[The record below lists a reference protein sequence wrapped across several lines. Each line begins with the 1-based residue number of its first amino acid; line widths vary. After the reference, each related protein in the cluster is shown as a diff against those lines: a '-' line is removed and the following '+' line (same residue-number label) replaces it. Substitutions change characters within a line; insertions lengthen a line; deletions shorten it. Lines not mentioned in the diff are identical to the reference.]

1 MTYNPCVLEPRKLA
15 AIDLAFLGP
24 KIIIPE
30 FLAGVALSAA
40 LGVLVLVRGHG
51 SPTQIVLGFYL
62 ISLGIN
68 YAPMLIYAIA
78 INKAQSARRELGNE
92 LDDQRAAMSK
102 YRRQSLW
109 LLVPLIIPLIALR
122 QRRKSSLL

>member
-1 MTYNPCVLEPRKLA
+1 
-15 AIDLAFLGP
+15 
-24 KIIIPE
+24 
-30 FLAGVALSAA
+30 
-40 LGVLVLVRGHG
+40 
-51 SPTQIVLGFYL
+51 
-62 ISLGIN
+62 
-68 YAPMLIYAIA
+68 MLIYAIA

>member
-1 MTYNPCVLEPRKLA
+1 MLEPRKLA

-30 FLAGVALSAA
+30 FLAGVALSAG

-51 SPTQIVLGFYL
+51 SPTQILLGLYL

-92 LDDQRAAMSK
+92 LDDKRAAMSK

>member
-1 MTYNPCVLEPRKLA
+1 MLEPRKLA

-30 FLAGVALSAA
+30 FLAGVALSAG

-51 SPTQIVLGFYL
+51 SPAQIVLGLYL

-92 LDDQRAAMSK
+92 LDDKRAAMSK

-109 LLVPLIIPLIALR
+109 LLVPLIIPLLALR

>member
-68 YAPMLIYAIA
+68 YAPC
-78 INKAQSARRELGNE
+78 
-92 LDDQRAAMSK
+92 
-102 YRRQSLW
+102 
-109 LLVPLIIPLIALR
+109 
-122 QRRKSSLL
+122 

>member
-1 MTYNPCVLEPRKLA
+1 MLEPRKLA

-68 YAPMLIYAIA
+68 YAPC
-78 INKAQSARRELGNE
+78 
-92 LDDQRAAMSK
+92 
-102 YRRQSLW
+102 
-109 LLVPLIIPLIALR
+109 
-122 QRRKSSLL
+122 